1 LLANDIPFHIH
12 ELDEYWN
19 DVGSLAELRQ
29 GTFDA
34 LAGELHLQVAG
45 EEVSPGVTV
54 AAGGTVPDGIEVQGP
69 VWIGRD
75 VQIGEGARLIGP
87 VVLGDG
93 VSVGEHAQLRETI
106 VFPGTSVEPGSILIG
121 AIAGHAGI
129 LESLRKNR

>member
-1 LLANDIPFHIH
+1 
-12 ELDEYWN
+12 
-19 DVGSLAELRQ
+19 
-29 GTFDA
+29 
-34 LAGELHLQVAG
+34 
-45 EEVSPGVTV
+45 
-54 AAGGTVPDGIEVQGP
+54 VPDGIEVQGP